1 MTGTPETPGYVL
13 RRLAPGLANSAVPA
27 ARPSVV
33 DEARAEAERLL
44 EQARGK
50 AEAIISRAEGAAKRM
65 LDDLEHKARQQQ
77 EQTLA
82 SELLALHQQFHA
94 DLDHT
99 QAELVRLVR
108 DAVEI
113 IIGSYPDEAVTT
125 GIVRKAL
132 QEIGH
137 GHSLV
142 MRVPPGDVD
151 GLQPVIDMLVD
162 RGDVTAA
169 RLQPDPDLDP
179 GTCRLEA
186 GGLRLDVGLPAQ
198 LEALEARLRAEM
210 TGTDLG
216 SP

>member
-1 MTGTPETPGYVL
+1 MTGTPETIGYVL
-13 RRLAPGLANSAVPA
+13 RRLGPNTATPAIPA

-33 DEARAEAERLL
+33 DEARAEAERIL
-44 EQARGK
+44 EQAR
-50 AEAIISRAEGAAKRM
+50 AQSEAIISRAEGAARRM
-65 LDDLEHKARQQQ
+65 LDDIEHKAREQQ
-77 EQTLA
+77 EHTLA
-82 SELLALHQQFHA
+82 SELLALHQRFHA

-108 DAVEI
+108 DAVEM

-137 GHSLV
+137 GHMLV
-142 MRVPPGDVD
+142 MRVPPGEVQ

-169 RLQPDPDLDP
+169 RLQPDPDLEP

-186 GGLRLDVGLPAQ
+186 GGLRLEVGLPAQ
-198 LEALEARLRAEM
+198 LEALEARLRAEL
-210 TGTDLG
+210 TGTEPG